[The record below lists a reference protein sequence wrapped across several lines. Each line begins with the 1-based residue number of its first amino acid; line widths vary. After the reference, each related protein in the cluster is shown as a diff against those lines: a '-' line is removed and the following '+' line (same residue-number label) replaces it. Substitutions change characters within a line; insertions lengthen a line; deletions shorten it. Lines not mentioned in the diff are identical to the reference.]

1 MNKTILSKITGIAI
15 ACFSTLMLGGCMVSG
30 GEYYAQ
36 IDSSKAEENVREAG
50 GIVDFSGAG
59 GCNYR
64 INLPACDEN
73 GDCQDLTFGLDELPT
88 DGIYV
93 KLEVQHIRGVV
104 NAIFTEEK
112 DVPSSAISA
121 LQHEQSVESSDS
133 K

>member
-1 MNKTILSKITGIAI
+1 MNKTSLSKMIGASIT
-15 ACFSTLMLGGCMVSG
+15 CFSTLMLGGCIVSG
-30 GEYYAQ
+30 GQYYAQ

-73 GDCQDLTFGLDELPT
+73 GNCQDLTFGLDELPT
-88 DGIYV
+88 DGSYV
-93 KLEVQHIRGVV
+93 MLEVQPIRGVV
-104 NAIFTEEK
+104 NAVLTEEK
-112 DVPSSAISA
+112 DIPASALSA

-133 K
+133 D